1 MYIVQTASECA
12 PVIKARGLGD
22 VVYKL
27 SRELESRGNTV
38 ELVLPMYNCM
48 RYDHVQVAY

>member
-1 MYIVQTASECA
+1 MYIVQIASECA

-22 VVYKL
+22 AVHKL

-38 ELVLPMYNCM
+38 ELILPMHNCM
-48 RYDHVQVAY
+48 RYDYVQVAQ